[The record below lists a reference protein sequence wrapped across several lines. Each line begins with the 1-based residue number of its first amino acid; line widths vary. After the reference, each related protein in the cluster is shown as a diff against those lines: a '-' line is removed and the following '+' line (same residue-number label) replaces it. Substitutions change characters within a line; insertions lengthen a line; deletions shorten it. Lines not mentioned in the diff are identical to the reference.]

1 MSDKGTPKEECL
13 YCHGI
18 TNFAGPCPGCGE
30 PISPGETKFVKVKR
44 EIPLHLAQRNYYLEF
59 SSSHPHV

>member
-1 MSDKGTPKEECL
+1 L

-18 TNFAGPCPGCGE
+18 TNFAGPCPGCSE
-30 PISPGETKFVKVKR
+30 ALSPGETKLVKVKR
-44 EIPLHLAQRNYYLEF
+44 ADPLLLAQGNYYLEF